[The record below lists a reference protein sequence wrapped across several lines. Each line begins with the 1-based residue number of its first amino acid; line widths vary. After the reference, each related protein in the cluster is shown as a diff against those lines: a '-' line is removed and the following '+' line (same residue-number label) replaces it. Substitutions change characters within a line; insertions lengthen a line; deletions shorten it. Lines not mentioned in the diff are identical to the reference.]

1 MLKVEEVPTGC
12 LLPYA
17 HNAKIH
23 TDEQVTQIAN
33 SISEFGFNDPVGVWD
48 GPAGTEIVEG
58 HGRVLAAQRLGIEKA
73 PVVRLDHLSDSQRR
87 AYAHAHNQLT
97 MSTGW
102 DFAELEAEMA
112 RLPEFDFEGFGFE
125 AGEDLSRGFEEL
137 STEGRAK
144 SEGYDDFVGKFEPK
158 LTTDDCY
165 TPKAVY
171 DAVLGWASAE
181 YGFDPRKAV
190 RPFYPGGDYE
200 AFDYPEGCVV
210 VDNPPFSMLAA
221 IVRFYMGRGIPF
233 FLFAPALTPFTA
245 SGECR
250 YLPVAADVTY
260 ENGAKVRTSFV
271 TSMGGLEDRHRARAE
286 GGRGSGAAG
295 RIGQAA
301 ENRIPRRAGHRHV
314 AGRAGE
320 ARRQVEGEARG
331 VPLRAQARRAG
342 RRRRRHLRRRLPG
355 LGTGSGRTGGGRTR
369 CGRTGGAR
377 GSQRQ
382 RLRAERA
389 REGDSR
395 RTRAVADSMA

>member
-1 MLKVEEVPTGC
+1 MLKVEEVPTDC

-23 TDEQVTQIAN
+23 TDEQVSQIAN

-58 HGRVLAAQRLGIEKA
+58 HGRVLAAQRLGIDKV

-97 MSTGW
+97 MTTGW
-102 DFAELEAEMA
+102 DFAELEADMA
-112 RLPEFDFEGFGFE
+112 RLPEFDFADFGFE
-125 AGEDLSRGFEEL
+125 AGEDLSRGFDEL

-181 YGFDPRKAV
+181 YGFDPADAV

-210 VDNPPFSMLAA
+210 VDNPPFSILAS
-221 IVRFYMGRGIPF
+221 IIRFYMGRGIPF

-245 SGECR
+245 GGECR

-271 TSMGGLEDRHRARAE
+271 TSMGDWKIDTAPELRKAVEAAQQAESAELPKIDYPAELVTAMSLAELAKRGLRWRAKPGECRFV
-286 GGRGSGAAG
+286 
-295 RIGQAA
+295 
-301 ENRIPRRAGHRHV
+301 RR
-314 AGRAGE
+314 
-320 ARRQVEGEARG
+320 
-331 VPLRAQARRAG
+331 LDAQAED
-342 RRRRRHLRRRLPG
+342 
-355 LGTGSGRTGGGRTR
+355 GGGIF
-369 CGRTGGAR
+369 GGGFLVSERAA
-377 GSQRQ
+377 
-382 RLRAERA
+382 AERA
-389 REGDSR
+389 AAERAAAERAAAERAAREEANANVYGLSER
-395 RTRAVADSMA
+395 ERAIVDELGR